1 MRSYNAIIYLLFI
14 VLISSKCKEEAI
26 KPLPNKNLWGQ
37 PTPAIDTLWTASLGF
52 GITPKLTNNKDIL
65 MSEVF
70 TNVQG
75 ENFKLFDGNTG
86 KLKWEW
92 ADYFKV
98 EESFGGGSHTVI
110 NDALILCGRNATYAL
125 NMHNGQTLWKHLMD
139 TMIGSPQIY
148 NDEDGYIYHGFG
160 SKTENSTYYIY
171 KTKYHEPKWE
181 LVCTF
186 KDTLPLD
193 RVLGTSIACSNN
205 AKGEKIMVFT
215 LYMDYTLNGELKT
228 VSKVCGYNL
237 NTLQYEWI
245 KDYSDQW
252 GELSICKMQN
262 SNGKVFTFAA
272 KGPKG
277 LLLAFDVNNGNIAWK
292 QELPEYGTSLMLYK
306 NSIVITSDYGSTTD
320 KGFVIS
326 FDQNSGNKIWE
337 SIFINEGILGKPS
350 YQFGFD
356 ATNIFKNYLFSTQCN
371 NLLILNLDNGAIV
384 FNKPVSLPN
393 GCLQYGVAI
402 NEQKRCF
409 YVQDRNKA
417 ICYKLPEEV
426 KY

>member
-1 MRSYNAIIYLLFI
+1 MIKYNAIICLLFI
-14 VLISSKCKEEAI
+14 VLCSSKCKEETTR
-26 KPLPNKNLWGQ
+26 PLPNPNPWGYL
-37 PTPAIDTLWTASLGF
+37 TPALDTLWTAPLGF
-52 GITPKLTNNKDIL
+52 GITPKFTSNKDVL

-70 TNVQG
+70 ISKQG
-75 ENFKLFDGNTG
+75 EKFKLFDGNTG

-98 EESFGGGSHTVI
+98 EEDFSGVKHIAI
-110 NDALILCGRNATYAL
+110 NDALILCGRSATYAL
-125 NMHNGQTLWKHLMD
+125 NMITGQTLWKH
-139 TMIGSPQIY
+139 QIDSLSGEPRIF
-148 NDEDGYIYHGFG
+148 NDEDGYIYHGFS
-160 SKTENSTYYIY
+160 SKTENSTYYIFR
-171 KTKYHEPKWE
+171 TKYDEPKWE

-186 KDTLPLD
+186 KDTLPVD
-193 RVLGTSIACSNN
+193 RVSATSIACSKN

-215 LYMDYTLNGELKT
+215 LYMDYTLNGNLKT

-237 NTLQYEWI
+237 NTQQYDWI
-245 KDYSDQW
+245 KDYSSQW
-252 GELSICKMQN
+252 GELNVCKMQS
-262 SNGKVFTFAA
+262 SNGKVFTFAT
-272 KGPKG
+272 KGPNG
-277 LLLAFDVNNGNIAWK
+277 LLIAFDVNNGNIAWK
-292 QELPEYGTSLMLYK
+292 QELPEYGTYLMLYK
-306 NSIVITSDYGSTTD
+306 NSIVITSDYGSPTD

-326 FDQNSGNKIWE
+326 FDQSSGTKIWE
-337 SIFINEGILGKPS
+337 SILITENVMGKPS

-356 ATNIFKNYLFSTQCN
+356 ACNVFKNYLFSTHCS
-371 NLLILNLDNGAIV
+371 NLVVLNLDNGAII
-384 FNKPVSLPN
+384 FNKPVSLPQ